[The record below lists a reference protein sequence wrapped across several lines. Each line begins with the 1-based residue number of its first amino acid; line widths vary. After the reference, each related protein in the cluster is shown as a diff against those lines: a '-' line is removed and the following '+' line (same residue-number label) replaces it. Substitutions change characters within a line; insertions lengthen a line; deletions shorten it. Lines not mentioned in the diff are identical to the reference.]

1 MEATLPCSR
10 GRDERT
16 CEGRGH
22 LQCACIIGTADRDAA
37 GHRATVASGSGEEHD
52 MKRMLALG
60 MAGLVAVPLQ
70 AFAHGGGLDAQ
81 GCHHN
86 RKTGDYHCHRA
97 QAIPVQAP
105 ASQAGTGLS
114 GAHRTATVPGSPTCH
129 VGPRGGTYTI
139 TANGRKNY
147 ADC

>member
-1 MEATLPCSR
+1 
-10 GRDERT
+10 
-16 CEGRGH
+16 
-22 LQCACIIGTADRDAA
+22 
-37 GHRATVASGSGEEHD
+37 
-52 MKRMLALG
+52 MKWISAFA
-60 MAGLVAVPLQ
+60 MAGFMAGSSHAV
-70 AFAHGGGLDAQ
+70 AHGGGLNAE
-81 GCHHN
+81 GCHHD
-86 RKTGDYHCHRA
+86 RKTGGYHCHRA

-147 ADC
+147 AGC